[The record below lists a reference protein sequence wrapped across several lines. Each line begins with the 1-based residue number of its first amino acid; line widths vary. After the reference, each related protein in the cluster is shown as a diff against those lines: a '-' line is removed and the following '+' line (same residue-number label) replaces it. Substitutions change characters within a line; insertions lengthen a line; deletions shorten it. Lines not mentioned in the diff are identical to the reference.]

1 MESDDRIKLCAAGAC
16 LHTNCTRIFTCTFE
30 IKESKFASSHLT
42 LHCQNHHEIFFAANQ
57 RQKKLHSPKNPKVP
71 NSPTHPLATWS
82 PSRSTVL
89 RTQRLCPSS
98 LPSRCPAKYSNV
110 VYACKHPTQPTR
122 GAHPIHSPREEE
134 EEVAVRINSSAATFF
149 FFLA

>member
-30 IKESKFASSHLT
+30 VKESKFASSHLT

-122 GAHPIHSPREEE
+122 GAHIQSIPQGRRKKRSPLEL
-134 EEVAVRINSSAATFF
+134 TPPLPPF